1 MDLAGKAAVVTG
13 SSSDGG
19 VGAACAKILASRGCN
34 VAVNYA
40 ANKEGADKV
49 AAECAAAGVES
60 VAVQADVAKDGD
72 CRRLVQAA
80 VDRWGRLDVL
90 INNAAVTKTIP
101 HQRFDLLDADE
112 FQRTYAVNLIGNY
125 QMCRAAAPHLK
136 ATGDAAIVNI
146 SSIGAMRGAGSSIAY
161 AASKGAL
168 NTLTISMAR
177 ALAPEV
183 RVNALCPGGL
193 LGSWT
198 RKIMTEEQYEARV
211 RQAQHRISA
220 PARHLADRRGARR
233 AVPGRARGCDDG
245 GMLAHGFRRASRR
258 QPDPELIS
266 CAGTRLSSAVIPG
279 PAPSARPGMTL
290 NQRTP
295 RQQTKQ
301 CQGPDATAG

>member
-1 MDLAGKAAVVTG
+1 LDLAGKAAVVTG

-19 VGAACAKILASRGCN
+19 VGAECAKILASRGCN
-34 VAVNYA
+34 VVVNYA
-40 ANKEGADKV
+40 SNRAGGERV
-49 AAECAAAGVES
+49 AAACVAAGVAS
-60 VAVQADVAKDGD
+60 FAVHGDVAKDDD
-72 CRRLVQAA
+72 CRALAQAA

-90 INNAAVTKTIP
+90 INNAAVTRTIP

-112 FQRTYAVNLIGNY
+112 FQRNYAVNLIGNY

-177 ALAPEV
+177 ALAPQV

-198 RKIMTEEQYEARV
+198 RKIMTAEQYQARV
-211 RQAQHRISA
+211 RQAETEFPLQRGVWPIDVARAALFLVEHAVAMTGECLRMDAGEHLGQNLIRESGIS
-220 PARHLADRRGARR
+220 D
-233 AVPGRARGCDDG
+233 
-245 GMLAHGFRRASRR
+245 
-258 QPDPELIS
+258 Q
-266 CAGTRLSSAVIPG
+266 
-279 PAPSARPGMTL
+279 
-290 NQRTP
+290 
-295 RQQTKQ
+295 
-301 CQGPDATAG
+301 

>member
-1 MDLAGKAAVVTG
+1 LDLAGKAAVVTG
-13 SSSDGG
+13 SSSDDG
-19 VGAACAKILASRGCN
+19 VGAECAKILAARGCN
-34 VAVNYA
+34 VVVNYA
-40 ANKEGADKV
+40 SNRAGGEKV
-49 AAECAAAGVES
+49 AAACVAAGVQS
-60 VAVQADVAKDGD
+60 FAVQGDVAKDAD
-72 CRRLVQAA
+72 CRTLVQAA

-112 FQRTYAVNLIGNY
+112 FQRNYAVNLIGNY

-177 ALAPEV
+177 ALAPCV

-198 RKIMTEEQYEARV
+198 RKIMTPEQYAARV
-211 RQAQHRISA
+211 RQAETEFPLQRGVWPIDV
-220 PARHLADRRGARR
+220 ARAALFLVEHAVAMTGECLRMDAGEHLGQNLIQNE
-233 AVPGRARGCDDG
+233 AVPP
-245 GMLAHGFRRASRR
+245 
-258 QPDPELIS
+258 Q
-266 CAGTRLSSAVIPG
+266 SS
-279 PAPSARPGMTL
+279 
-290 NQRTP
+290 N
-295 RQQTKQ
+295 
-301 CQGPDATAG
+301 